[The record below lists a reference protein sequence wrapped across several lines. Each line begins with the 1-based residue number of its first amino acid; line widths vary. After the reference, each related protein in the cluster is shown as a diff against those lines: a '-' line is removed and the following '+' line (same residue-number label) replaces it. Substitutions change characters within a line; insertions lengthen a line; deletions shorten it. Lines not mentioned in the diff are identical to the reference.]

1 MKLTSWCI
9 PGKETKT
16 TPVSAII
23 KATSCSFCNFVL
35 FLFAC
40 NNKIII
46 GPVAESTAAN
56 PEEIYCSAQYNVA
69 NVINV
74 KQNPAYMIRFEN
86 TYGIISLRFNLN
98 IIIRITPAKKKR
110 IPAENNGGAPAS
122 IPIFIVKNV
131 VPNIIHT
138 KI

>member
-1 MKLTSWCI
+1 M
-9 PGKETKT
+9 
-16 TPVSAII
+16 I
-23 KATSCSFCNFVL
+23 KARSCSFCNFVL

-46 GPVAESTAAN
+46 GPVADSTAAS
-56 PEEIYCSAQYNVA
+56 PEEIYCSAQYKLA

-74 KQNPAYMIRFEN
+74 KQKPAYIIRFEN
-86 TYGIISLRFNLN
+86 ICGIISFRFSLN
-98 IIIRITPAKKKR
+98 IIIKITPARKKR

-131 VPNIIHT
+131 VPKIIHT